1 MDPDFTARYLNEP
14 DVEAEQSP
22 GRGINSEPEI
32 GTGPQAPGAPSI
44 PEPSAPSYPPAM
56 PDWETTQVTQMV
68 PPPVVPGA
76 PAARPPADPRARYDE
91 DQRWPQSAAPAAPQG
106 GSELRGAQPRHR
118 ESTRTDNAEARR
130 PQGSPAA
137 ASFDSAFGQAQGS
150 FFEPQSAPSFGS
162 RPEEAV
168 ASPEQS
174 QQFNAA
180 PRPQT
185 SPGYEIARSEA
196 QLPAWDAR
204 GSHFS
209 GTSVTSGLRA
219 EDVVQPRKLPPEMG
233 WRKAVYVSSGK
244 TINLGAGPAEQ
255 RLRDHIDAIKTNIP
269 GNYLIGV
276 VCVRGGVGKTR
287 TTAGLGTAFATYRT
301 EPVIAIDANP
311 TYGSL
316 GRVVDPAAS
325 ASIREFLADASLQ
338 TYPMARHYTG
348 KNKEGLEVLAA
359 NQNVANPFDLSPG
372 AFNAVLNRVRR
383 FYQLSIIDCGPE
395 IEHPVMQAVL
405 SQVDSLVIVGTM
417 NFDGA
422 AAAETTIK
430 WLASRSE
437 YQGLLRRS
445 ALVLNDVY
453 DCADKDFLAKVRE
466 TIGQGVAGTTMI
478 PWDSHLRDSAQL
490 DFPALRRHTQLAYIE
505 LAAWLSQG
513 FRGGRTAL
521 R

>member
-14 DVEAEQSP
+14 DAEVEQSP
-22 GRGINSEPEI
+22 GRGIDSEPDLAA
-32 GTGPQAPGAPSI
+32 GPQAPAVPSI
-44 PEPSAPSYPPAM
+44 AEPTAPSYPPSA
-56 PDWETTQVTQMV
+56 PDWGETTQVTQAV
-68 PPPVVPGA
+68 PAPYVVPRPPP
-76 PAARPPADPRARYDE
+76 
-91 DQRWPQSAAPAAPQG
+91 SAAPAAQQG
-106 GSELRGAQPRHR
+106 RSEFLEAQPRHR
-118 ESTRTDNAEARR
+118 ESTSPDSADARR
-130 PQGSPAA
+130 PQIGPAQSDPAA
-137 ASFDSAFGQAQGS
+137 ASFDSAFGQAAPQGMFS
-150 FFEPQSAPSFGS
+150 EPQSAPAFGQ
-162 RPEEAV
+162 RPPEAA

-174 QQFNAA
+174 QRFSAPA
-180 PRPQT
+180 PRPQA
-185 SPGYEIARSEA
+185 SPGSEIARSEA
-196 QLPAWDAR
+196 QPPAWDAS

-209 GTSVTSGLRA
+209 GTSLISGLRA

-276 VCVRGGVGKTR
+276 ICVRGGVGKTH
-287 TTAGLGTAFATYRT
+287 TTAGVGTAFATYRT

-316 GRVVDPAAS
+316 GRVVDPTAS
-325 ASIREFLADASLQ
+325 ASIREFLADANLQ

-359 NQNVANPFDLSPG
+359 NQNVANPFDLSPQ
-372 AFNAVLNRVRR
+372 AFGAVLNRVRR

-405 SQVDSLVIVGTM
+405 SRVDSLIIVGTM

-430 WLASRSE
+430 WLAARSE

-453 DCADKDFLAKVRE
+453 DNADNDFLAKVRE
-466 TIGQGVAGTTMI
+466 TIGQGVGGTTVI
-478 PWDSHLRDSAQL
+478 PWDPHLRDSAQL
-490 DFPALRRHTQLAYIE
+490 DFPALRRSTQLAYIE

-513 FRGGRTAL
+513 FRSGRTAL